1 MNEIDLW
8 SLSGAA
14 QASLIYKNE
23 VSALDVMTSVINRI
37 AKMNPKVNAYCT
49 VSARA
54 LDEAK
59 EADKKQRR
67 GDRLPPLH
75 GVPISVKDLVPT
87 KDLLTTFG
95 SKLFSD
101 YVPAEDDIVVERL
114 RRAGAII
121 VGKTNTPEFGYHG
134 VTDNFIFGVTRNP
147 WNTRMTA
154 GGSSGGAGAA
164 VAAGMGSLAIGSDGG
179 GSLRVP
185 SSFCGLFTLKGT
197 FGRVPLYPGCRV
209 PEIPGGS
216 SWESLECL
224 GPMTR
229 TVEDSALV
237 LSVIAGHDMRDRHS
251 LPGTELGY
259 LDALKYDIRG
269 LKVAWSPTLGYATVD
284 GEVRDIC
291 ARAAAIFQE
300 ELGCSIEEVDP
311 KIGNVGKSFWALV
324 AADTDLRGLRRLR
337 EKRPNDISKSLAGL
351 LDTAWSAEDFTDA
364 AMMRQTVTNTMYRFM
379 ERYDLLLTPTTACAA
394 FPTGREAP
402 ETLGGKNELTLF
414 DWLPFTFPF
423 NMTGQPAA
431 NIPAGFTS
439 AGLPVGLQVVG
450 RRLADF
456 TLLSVAAK
464 FEQARPWAQHWP
476 KIE

>member
-1 MNEIDLW
+1 MSKADLW
-8 SLSGAA
+8 SLSGAE
-14 QASLIYKNE
+14 QARLIREKK
-23 VSALDVMTSVINRI
+23 VSARDVMASVLDRI
-37 AKMNPKVNAYCT
+37 AKINPKVNAYCT
-49 VSARA
+49 VSDRA
-54 LDEAK
+54 LEDAQ
-59 EADKKQRR
+59 EADQRR
-67 GDRLPPLH
+67 NREDELTPLH
-75 GVPISVKDLVPT
+75 GVPVSIKDLVLT
-87 KDLLTTFG
+87 KGLLTTFG

-101 YVPAEDDIVVERL
+101 YVPGEDDVVVERL

-121 VGKTNTPEFGYHG
+121 IGKTNVPEFGYHG
-134 VTDNFIFGVTRNP
+134 VTDNYLFGTTRNP
-147 WNTRMTA
+147 WNAQMTS

-179 GSLRVP
+179 GSLRIP

-229 TVEDSALV
+229 TVEDSALM
-237 LSVIAGHDMRDRHS
+237 LSVIAGHDRRDRHS
-251 LPGTELGY
+251 LPGGNLDYLG
-259 LDALKYDIRG
+259 ALKNDIRG
-269 LKVAWSPTLGYATVD
+269 LKVAWSPTLGYATLD
-284 GEVRDIC
+284 PEVREIC
-291 ARAAAIFQE
+291 ARAAAAFE
-300 ELGCSIEEVDP
+300 KDLGCTVEEVDP
-311 KIGNVGKSFWALV
+311 KIGNVGNSFWTLV
-324 AADTDLRGLRRLR
+324 AADTDLQGLRRLR
-337 EKRPNDISKSLAGL
+337 QERPSDLSQSLAGL
-351 LDTAWSAEDFTDA
+351 LDTSWTAEDFTDA
-364 AMMRQTVTNTMYRFM
+364 AMVRQRVTNIMWRFM

-402 ETLGGKNELTLF
+402 ERLGSKTEVTLL

-431 NIPAGFTS
+431 NIPAGFTL

-456 TLLSVAAK
+456 TLLAVAAK
-464 FEQARPWAQHWP
+464 FEQAHPWAQRWP
-476 KIE
+476 TIE